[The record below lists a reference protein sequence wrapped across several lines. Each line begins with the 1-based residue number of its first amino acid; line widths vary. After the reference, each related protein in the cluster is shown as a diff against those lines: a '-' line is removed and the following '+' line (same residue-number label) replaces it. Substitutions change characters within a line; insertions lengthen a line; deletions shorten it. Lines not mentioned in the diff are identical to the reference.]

1 MALWYT
7 FCGFGNF
14 CDRLAY
20 SVVFGY
26 NFPSFGM
33 LHQEKSGNPGAI
45 FKREPMFKNRKLSR
59 TKVQQLRLPKKKI
72 KRGSISFFVL

>member
-1 MALWYT
+1 
-7 FCGFGNF
+7 
-14 CDRLAY
+14 
-20 SVVFGY
+20 
-26 NFPSFGM
+26 M